1 MTTRR
6 TVLFLSIGA
15 LVAGCGGGGFR
26 QSRLNPLNWFG
37 RSRNRAEAA
46 PAEAIAAPDPLVEEV
61 LSFVVEPIRGGA
73 ILRATGRTPTQGWW
87 NAELVER
94 ATEETDVLTLDFR
107 IFPPVEDTDVNTPR
121 SREVTVALYRSDI
134 KLAGIREIVVQGAT
148 NARTSRR

>member
-26 QSRLNPLNWFG
+26 QSRLNPFNWFG

-46 PAEAIAAPDPLVEEV
+46 PAEAIAAPNPLVEEV

-107 IFPPVEDTDVNTPR
+107 ILPPVEDTDVNTPR